1 MQNLS
6 SAVSQQLAL
15 AVSQIHRSHSLEQL
29 QKNFLSIAPRFVDAH
44 AYGFYLFDDNMR
56 TLKVKAQ
63 HAKAAFLNEYEQ
75 MRSMDPLFRDLVA
88 RKTFTHSLALYDR
101 AEWRKQPLHDFLS
114 QWDLDYSIEAPLIH
128 EGKVSGTLNFAI
140 GGDKYFAKDDLKLAR
155 FLCEEFSH
163 CYSRILEFA
172 SLKKQGEARLQEKPG
187 FSELGVRS
195 QQVLQLILQGKNNRA
210 MAMHLGISENTVRY
224 HVKQLYRVFEVNNR
238 AALVRRLL
246 N

>member
-1 MQNLS
+1 MQKLS

-15 AVSQIHRSHSLEQL
+15 AVSQIHRSNSLEKL

-44 AYGFYLFDDNMR
+44 AYGFYLFDDKMR
-56 TLKVKAQ
+56 TLKVEAQ
-63 HAKAAFLNEYEQ
+63 HAKVAFLNEYEE
-75 MRSMDPLFRDLVA
+75 MRSEDPLFRDLVA

-128 EGKVSGTLNFAI
+128 DGKVSGTLNFAI
-140 GGDKYFAKDDLKLAR
+140 GGEKYFAKEDLNMAR
-155 FLCEEFSH
+155 FLCDEFSH
-163 CYSRILEFA
+163 CYSRILEYC
-172 SLKKQGEARLQEKPG
+172 SLKKQGDLRLQQIPEY
-187 FSELGVRS
+187 SELGARS
-195 QQVLQLILQGKNNRA
+195 QQVLELILQGKNNRA

-224 HVKQLYRVFEVNNR
+224 HVKQLYRIFDVHNR
-238 AALVRRLL
+238 AALVRRLF